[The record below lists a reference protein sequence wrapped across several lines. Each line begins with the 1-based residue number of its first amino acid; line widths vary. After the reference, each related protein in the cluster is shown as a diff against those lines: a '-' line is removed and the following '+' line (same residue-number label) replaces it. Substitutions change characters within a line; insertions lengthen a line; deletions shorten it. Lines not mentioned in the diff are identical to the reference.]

1 MENFLQIN
9 LYLVVFFAFYW
20 LFLRKETFFTAN
32 RFYLILSVLAS
43 FIIPTISI
51 DHFNWPSE
59 QFENT
64 VWIGELPEL
73 AVTSKLVA
81 TSIAEVDFIQIIY
94 VLGMIFFSL
103 RFIFQFWKSIQLV
116 RKSAVEPF
124 SAYTFLGKLIV
135 GEKALSSPAV
145 LHHEWIHIKRWH
157 SLDQI
162 FFELLKVFLWV
173 NPIVYLLKREI
184 QLIHEYEADAYASK
198 RVGSKAEYAATLI
211 SATFQINSEVLL
223 GHSFNRPSSLK
234 SRLIMLSKHNSK
246 KQVWLKYTLTIP
258 LVLCLIFLSNLA
270 ISQVKEDKV
279 PSDDVVFI
287 EVEEKPEFVGGVKA
301 MYKFLGENIK
311 YPQAAI
317 KENIQGRVTAQ
328 FIVERD
334 GSINEVK
341 ILNGPHPDMNA
352 EVVRLLRKM
361 PNWKPGKQQ
370 GKPVRV
376 YYTIPVVF
384 SMPKN

>member
-51 DHFNWPSE
+51 DYFNWPSD

-64 VWIGELPEL
+64 VWINDLPEL
-73 AVTSKLVA
+73 AVTSKQVA

-94 VLGMIFFSL
+94 VLGLIFFSL

-145 LHHEWIHIKRWH
+145 LHHEWIHMKRWH

-258 LVLCLIFLSNLA
+258 LVLCLIFYP
-270 ISQVKEDKV
+270 IW
-279 PSDDVVFI
+279 PSH
-287 EVEEKPEFVGGVKA
+287 K
-301 MYKFLGENIK
+301 
-311 YPQAAI
+311 
-317 KENIQGRVTAQ
+317 
-328 FIVERD
+328 
-334 GSINEVK
+334 
-341 ILNGPHPDMNA
+341 
-352 EVVRLLRKM
+352 
-361 PNWKPGKQQ
+361 
-370 GKPVRV
+370 
-376 YYTIPVVF
+376 
-384 SMPKN
+384 